1 MKVVFVCAGMGSATT
16 ATTTAATATA
26 ATTATGFAKE
36 GIGADVAHG
45 GLQRVRLTGAL
56 LRLARSLAVI
66 LIGATKTCRDAL
78 RALDEATV
86 KSLLQGV
93 RDAGKVLVI
102 LRVIARCSLT
112 IAITLL
118 TLLVAKSARLAKRLA
133 LRATALPLLRTAALR
148 RLATGL
154 HDVHETGA
162 ALRVDPPREPAPPG
176 RRVVAGREGEGRDER
191 HEVEAMRRRTFFQLA
206 LESH

>member
-1 MKVVFVCAGMGSATT
+1 MGSATT
-16 ATTTAATATA
+16 ATTTAAAATATA

-86 KSLLQGV
+86 KGLLQRI
-93 RDAGKVLVI
+93 RDPGKVLV
-102 LRVIARCSLT
+102 VIPIVARGGL
-112 IAITLL
+112 ALTLL
-118 TLLVAKSARLAKRLA
+118 TVLVAEGAGFIEGLA
-133 LRATALPLLRTAALR
+133 LRTTALPWLTTTAL
-148 RLATGL
+148 G
-154 HDVHETGA
+154 G
-162 ALRVDPPREPAPPG
+162 
-176 RRVVAGREGEGRDER
+176 
-191 HEVEAMRRRTFFQLA
+191 LA
-206 LESH
+206 LTLA